1 MVCAG
6 CIVRFT
12 RQVLS
17 LEPKPQEKGST
28 YSLLSSSNGNDAE
41 YIEGEGMTPEETR
54 VSVPW
59 VCAKM
64 WEEMMGEDWEEF
76 AKKYFDAA
84 GLDHATNNTTSGRN
98 GHLGGN
104 QQQTNNHNSK
114 SAEWEDWMKGMMF
127 GFVSFVAGQDVTNR
141 FQHSTSSFKFQQPF
155 ANGAA
160 SDGTRK

>member
-1 MVCAG
+1 MPMVFFLSVFGPLVLAGPVPGMFLDYSWNVFMVMVCAG

-64 WEEMMGEDWEEF
+64 WEEMMGEDWEDMVRVWREE
-76 AKKYFDAA
+76 KRRGEEEKVVSKYRDELDA
-84 GLDHATNNTTSGRN
+84 RN
-98 GHLGGN
+98 RT
-104 QQQTNNHNSK
+104 Q
-114 SAEWEDWMKGMMF
+114 
-127 GFVSFVAGQDVTNR
+127 
-141 FQHSTSSFKFQQPF
+141 
-155 ANGAA
+155 
-160 SDGTRK
+160 SDENEKMDQWV